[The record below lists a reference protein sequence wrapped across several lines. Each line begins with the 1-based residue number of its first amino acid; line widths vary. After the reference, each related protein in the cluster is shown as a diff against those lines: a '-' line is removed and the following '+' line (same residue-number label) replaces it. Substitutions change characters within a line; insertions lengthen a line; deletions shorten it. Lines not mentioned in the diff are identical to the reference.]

1 MKKVC
6 PGCGEE
12 RDVEKDFSWKNIAK
26 GTRQGWCK
34 FCQAEANKKHYRN
47 NKQSYIDHAREY
59 HQNNRQAYT
68 DHARERAAHRHVEN
82 RQRLFEYLSAYPC
95 VDCGCEDI
103 RVLEFDHIRGS
114 KKKSISRLL
123 SINAPWK
130 AIQAEIEKCEIRCAN
145 CHRIKTNEQRGLWR
159 SLLAQ
164 LDGGSAY
171 TKSRLLLYEYLSTH
185 ACMDCGCDDTRVLE
199 FDHVR
204 GSKKAHVADMIRNG
218 CSWPVI
224 QAEIA
229 KCEVRCANCH
239 RVKTLDGRGSWRSL
253 LDG

>member
-12 RDVEKDFSWKNIAK
+12 RDIEKDFSWKNIAK
-26 GTRQGWCK
+26 GTRQRWCR
-34 FCQAEANKKHYRN
+34 FCQAEANKKHYQN
-47 NKQSYIDHAREY
+47 NRQTYIDHAREY
-59 HQNNRQAYT
+59 HQNNR
-68 DHARERAAHRHVEN
+68 VEN
-82 RQRLFEYLSAYPC
+82 RQRLYEYLSAYPC

-123 SINAPWK
+123 STDASWEI
-130 AIQAEIEKCEIRCAN
+130 IQTEIDKCEVRCAN

-159 SLLAQ
+159 GLFAK
-164 LDGGSAY
+164 LDGGSTY

-185 ACMDCGCDDTRVLE
+185 PCVDCGCDDTRVLE

-204 GSKKAHVADMIRNG
+204 DSKKADVAVMIRNG
-218 CSWPVI
+218 CSWSAI

-229 KCEVRCANCH
+229 KCEIRCANCH
-239 RVKTLDGRGSWRSL
+239 RIKTLEDRDSWRSL